1 MDQSLAV
8 VKRTVTQFRQADE
21 SWFGQLLDIG
31 AEIFQA
37 VKHQSLGLTN
47 KIVKKVGN
55 IRLPQVLQPEFA
67 GIGKVETTVGD
78 VVKSAKDTMM
88 KAVGREVGGSVTVH
102 RAEESSR
109 NISRPNDGIIRDGSH
124 MDESGRLKPN
134 VKYKTGEYEYIY
146 KTDELGRLNEFNADN
161 LKLTVREERLP
172 HKSNTPGKQPGDHAG
187 HLAGNRFGGSPEL
200 DNLVSQSSKVNL
212 SNYKKLENQWA
223 KAISKGKEVSV
234 KVKVHYDRSELRPSS
249 FEVKYKIDGAV
260 KKRVFRN

>member
-1 MDQSLAV
+1 KNA
-8 VKRTVTQFRQADE
+8 FRN
-21 SWFGQLLDIG
+21 SY
-31 AEIFQA
+31 QA
-37 VKHQSLGLTN
+37 VKNQSLSLTN
-47 KIVKKVGN
+47 KIVKKAGD

-88 KAVGREVGGSVTVH
+88 KAVGREGGESATARKV
-102 RAEESSR
+102 EESSS
-109 NISRPNDGIIRDGSH
+109 NISRPNDDIIRDGSH
-124 MDESGRLKPN
+124 MDGNGRLKPN
-134 VKYKTGEYEYIY
+134 VKYQTGEYEYIY

-187 HLAGNRFGGSPEL
+187 HLAGDRFGGSPEL

-212 SNYKKLENQWA
+212 SIYKKLENQWA

-234 KVKVHYDRSELRPSS
+234 KVKVHYDGSELRPSS
-249 FEVKYKIDGAV
+249 FEVIYKIDGAV